1 MAAAAILDNF
11 EWPSPISPQRIAH
24 IARSSLRQ
32 QSFLVPFAV
41 DFFVR
46 GLHTRTALAR
56 GALTFALARLFR
68 YPMTY
73 ETSTPAIR
81 IARTA
86 TQSRRTKDSRLDKQF
101 GHFFEIIFSL
111 SIIAFSLEDFHC
123 SVSVPFYCVP

>member
-1 MAAAAILDNF
+1 MLLANF
-11 EWPSPISPQRIAH
+11 NGKEHLRHRAV
-24 IARSSLRQ
+24 SLQ
-32 QSFLVPFAV
+32 QHGFLV
-41 DFFVR
+41 
-46 GLHTRTALAR
+46 
-56 GALTFALARLFR
+56 R

-73 ETSTPAIR
+73 KTSTPAIR